1 MRRYLLPFLST
12 LFLLI
17 AVTVAAAPLADDII
31 YLPYTTKAEP
41 TPTATPTPAP
51 TATPTP
57 TVTPSPTATLPPTT
71 FMVETRALWITRFDW
86 TLGVPPDEQPAY
98 LESLVED
105 AAAAGFNTL
114 LFQVRGAGDAFYT
127 PGLEPW
133 SHRLSGTLGQNPGWD
148 PLARVIERA
157 HSHGLQVHAYM
168 NVYPLWENC
177 QTPPPHTSPEH
188 LYYLLEAEYT
198 DEYPD
203 IAHIAALQWTTG
215 DTVHCSTY
223 WRATPA
229 SFFVDQHLM
238 AVMTDLVQRYDVDGV
253 HLDHIRYGG
262 SSTSCDPVSED
273 RAGGECFQVWPQ
285 GYDSYGDWQRAQVNG
300 TVSRFYTTLFGNEG
314 VADKANFM
322 LSGAVW
328 PYYESGYSSY
338 YQDSKAW
345 LGGGYIDALMPMLYG
360 SFDTSPEVWREYA
373 AGFQADNAGR
383 FVIPGIHGAFGGE
396 RGTFEDIAARIEAA
410 RQLGTA
416 GHAIFSSGYL
426 RDYGYYDDLANGPYS
441 QPAVP
446 PTISWHP

>member
-1 MRRYLLPFLST
+1 MRRTILPT
-12 LFLLI
+12 VAVLFLILFL
-17 AVTVAAAPLADDII
+17 ALAAWAAPLADDFV
-31 YLPYTTKAEP
+31 YLPYAARAEP
-41 TPTATPTPAP
+41 TLTPTATP
-51 TATPTP
+51 TPTP
-57 TVTPSPTATLPPTT
+57 TVTPSPTATVPPTS
-71 FMVETRALWITRFDW
+71 MVETRALWITRFDW
-86 TLGVPPDEQPAY
+86 TLGVSPAEQPAY

-105 AAAAGFNTL
+105 ASAAGFNTL
-114 LFQVRGAGDAFYT
+114 LFQVRGAADAFYT

-133 SHRLSGTLGQNPGWD
+133 SQRLTGTLGQDPGWD
-148 PLARVIERA
+148 PLARVIARA
-157 HSHGLQVHAYM
+157 HSHGLQVHAYI
-168 NVYPLWENC
+168 NVYPLWDNC
-177 QTPPPHTSPEH
+177 QTPPPHTEPEH
-188 LYYLLEAEYT
+188 LYHLLANEYS
-198 DEYPD
+198 EYED
-203 IAHIAALQWTTG
+203 VANIAALQWTTS
-215 DTVHCSTY
+215 DTVHCSGY

-229 SFFVDQHLM
+229 SLFVDQHLM
-238 AVMTDLVQRYDVDGV
+238 AVMADLVQRYDVDGV

-262 SSTSCDPVSED
+262 STTSCDPVSED
-273 RAGGECFQVWPQ
+273 RAGGECFQVTQPD
-285 GYDSYGDWQRAQVNG
+285 GTSYEDWQRRQVNG

-314 VADKANFM
+314 IADKANFM

-383 FVIPGIHGAFGGE
+383 FVVPGIHGAFYGGE
-396 RGTFEDIAARIEAA
+396 LGTFEDIEARIEAA

-426 RDYGYYDDLANGPYS
+426 RDYGYFDDLANGPYS